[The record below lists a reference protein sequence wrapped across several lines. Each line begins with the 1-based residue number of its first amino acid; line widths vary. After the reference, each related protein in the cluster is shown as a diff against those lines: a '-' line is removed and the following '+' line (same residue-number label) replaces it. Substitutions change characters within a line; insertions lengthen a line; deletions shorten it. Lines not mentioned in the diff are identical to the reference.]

1 MIFAGAFK
9 LRCREQEYV
18 RRPNA
23 AQRGVCDL
31 QSTLHESLDPYLTTE
46 LVANKPESSKL
57 PWQRAVANYQ
67 KTDLWRS
74 VWQVVNTLVPYF
86 ILWYLLVRSLE
97 VSYWLTLALSPL
109 AAGFMVRIF
118 VIFHDCGHGSFFK
131 SRKANDV
138 LGAITGI
145 LTFTP
150 YYRWRHAHAV
160 HHATSG
166 DLDARGVGDV
176 WMLTVQEYLELSG
189 WKQLGYRL
197 YRYPLVMLG
206 FGPFFVFVV
215 IQRFARGAASKRERY
230 SVYWTNLALLGI
242 LILMAITI
250 GIKAYILVQL
260 PIMIIGAAV
269 GVWLFYVQHQF
280 EGVYWERHNNW
291 DYATAALKGS
301 SFYKLPKVLQWF
313 TGNIGFHHIHHLS
326 PRIPN
331 YHLEKCYHE
340 NPIFQEVKPIT
351 LPSSLKSLTL
361 RLWDE
366 EGQRLVG
373 FDYLKT
379 VSVE

>member
-1 MIFAGAFK
+1 VKSA
-9 LRCREQEYV
+9 LYESPV
-18 RRPNA
+18 PN
-23 AQRGVCDL
+23 
-31 QSTLHESLDPYLTTE
+31 LTTKLAKNRHE
-46 LVANKPESSKL
+46 PSKL
-57 PWQRAVANYQ
+57 SWQQAVANYQ
-67 KTDLWRS
+67 NAELRRS
-74 VWQVVNTLVPYF
+74 LWQVVNTLVPYF
-86 ILWYLLVRSLE
+86 VLWYLMVRSLE

-109 AAGFMVRIF
+109 AAGFMVRTFI
-118 VIFHDCGHGSFFK
+118 IFHDCGHGSFFK

-189 WKQLGYRL
+189 WKQIGYRL
-197 YRYPLVMLG
+197 YRYPLVMFG

-215 IQRFARGAASKRERY
+215 LQRFARGATGKRERY

-260 PIMIIGAAV
+260 PIIVTGAAV

-280 EGVYWERHNNW
+280 EGVYWERHDNW

-301 SFYKLPKVLQWF
+301 SFYKLPKALQWF

-331 YHLEKCYHE
+331 YHLERCHRGD
-340 NPIFQEVKPIT
+340 PRFQEAESIT
-351 LPSSLKSLTL
+351 LLSSFKSLKL

-366 EGQRLVG
+366 EGHKLVG
-373 FDYLKT
+373 FGHLKT
-379 VSVE
+379 VSAE

>member
-1 MIFAGAFK
+1 VKSAIY
-9 LRCREQEYV
+9 ESPV
-18 RRPNA
+18 PN
-23 AQRGVCDL
+23 
-31 QSTLHESLDPYLTTE
+31 LTTK
-46 LVANKPESSKL
+46 LATHRPKPSKL
-57 PWQRAVANYQ
+57 PWQLAVANYQ
-67 KTDLWRS
+67 HADLWRS

-86 ILWYLLVRSLE
+86 VLWYLMVRSLE

-109 AAGFMVRIF
+109 AAGFMVRTF
-118 VIFHDCGHGSFFK
+118 VIFHDCGHGSFFN

-176 WMLTVQEYLELSG
+176 WMLTVQEYMELPG
-189 WKQLGYRL
+189 WRRFGYRL
-197 YRYPLVMLG
+197 FRHPLVMFG
-206 FGPFFVFVV
+206 VGPFFVFVV
-215 IQRFARGAASKRERY
+215 IQRFVRGAAGKRERY

-242 LILMAITI
+242 LVLMGVTI
-250 GIKAYILVQL
+250 GVKAFILVQL

-301 SFYKLPKVLQWF
+301 SFYKLPRVLQWF
-313 TGNIGFHHIHHLS
+313 TGNIGFHHIHHLG

-331 YHLEKCYHE
+331 YHLERCYRE
-340 NPIFQEVKPIT
+340 NSIFQEVKAIT
-351 LPSSLKSLTL
+351 LASSLKSLTL

-366 EGQRLVG
+366 EGNKLVG
-373 FDYLKT
+373 FGYLKT
-379 VSVE
+379 VSAK